1 MKKKEKEKK
10 REKKKEEGEG
20 EGRGGEE
27 EEEEEGE
34 GKMVPASRCPRMICV
49 FQVVFSISVPCL
61 GRSSLSSSNDPR
73 GDQSFLT
80 ISSTHS
86 PYAAPRLPRYKLTYV
101 QEMLSPPV
109 KTAFGLEVPPYRRFI

>member
-10 REKKKEEGEG
+10 REKKEEGEG
-20 EGRGGEE
+20 EERGGEGGEEEEE

-34 GKMVPASRCPRMICV
+34 GKMVSASRCPRMICV

-80 ISSTHS
+80 ISSTQS

-101 QEMLSPPV
+101 QEML
-109 KTAFGLEVPPYRRFI
+109 